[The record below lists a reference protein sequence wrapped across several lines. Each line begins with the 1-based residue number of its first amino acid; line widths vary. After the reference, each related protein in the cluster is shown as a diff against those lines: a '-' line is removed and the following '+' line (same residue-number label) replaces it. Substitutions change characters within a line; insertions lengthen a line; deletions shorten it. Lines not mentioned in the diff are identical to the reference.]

1 MRLCE
6 HFHLRSCRSQ
16 ACATK
21 RRINTGVDTKAKF
34 DSTFLSSM
42 MHSGAKPKNMSSL
55 NQILYEVTSEKI
67 LELQNQK
74 VKLDNYY
81 RGVLK
86 RADATEDLVQEI
98 EILYEGIKEAPVHQQ
113 TNVNMESAKLF
124 IEHLAKDISTS
135 DQLRRRWIESF
146 RKEIQYSVCK
156 CTYSYVFGKSLRDEL
171 KDSDA
176 APLDDDFYVISKEKK
191 EQMNER
197 EKTIKELEERVF
209 EGGDIQVEA
218 LTSFLEQTFDMEDVA
233 VKDALDECRKSTKD
247 FCKDLLESNIT
258 TFELGNCV
266 SGLLSSDLLSGE
278 KLTSLQ
284 QLKENEPYLE
294 DLATLLSSRL
304 RSIKSWS
311 WPAHGVHVDVRRS
324 IAGRYRAFLDEDI
337 ITALFLQY
345 IGISFATHIKEKLQQ
360 MYESRLWKRVSA
372 EEESIHKHRNNTH
385 AANFLSVLPD
395 SMYTQ
400 GSFANEYNDSGA
412 SNAVNVKNSLI
423 HLLATDAQLHKVC
436 KPDQPF
442 TVVRTDLEWF
452 GPSIEHE
459 SIKVV
464 MKFLG
469 ISDLWIDFMI
479 KFLKVPMTFQ
489 KDTEEDVKV
498 RQRGVPISHELS
510 TLFGESLLFVMEA
523 SVNRET
529 GISLHRIHD
538 DFWFWDSDQA
548 KVVQAWE
555 VMNKF
560 AKLVSLK
567 FNEEKSGSAVI
578 SSSKTSTAV
587 AEFGPKPLPQSSV
600 RWGSLVFR
608 QDGLF
613 QIDQESVSTHVEE
626 MRSKLKNTK
635 TVLSWVNVFNKYM
648 AFFLRSFGSCAKV
661 FGLQH
666 LEQIF
671 SNLQLIQK
679 KVFHEHNGN
688 ALAALT
694 AQFEILQ
701 SIDIL
706 DMWAYWP
713 LPAGGLGMKNV
724 LLQLGA
730 LKGYLSKVEH
740 TDFSDLPK
748 LDKHKWEHEENE
760 KEEKRRKE
768 GIDRDSPFTVK
779 SELKPQ
785 TFEEYCNER
794 ELSLTYWKN
803 RYAELLEIPEPAVQ
817 RNLDAGLTMQLD
829 RLSLVGENL
838 EYAEHVIAYYD
849 NQLGRAF
856 GSLEFID
863 MSLIPKSLVESI
875 NKAKVQWD
883 D

>member
-1 MRLCE
+1 
-6 HFHLRSCRSQ
+6 
-16 ACATK
+16 
-21 RRINTGVDTKAKF
+21 
-34 DSTFLSSM
+34 
-42 MHSGAKPKNMSSL
+42 MSSL

-74 VKLDNYY
+74 VTLESYY

-86 RADATEDLVQEI
+86 RADATDDLVQEI
-98 EILYEGIKEAPVHQQ
+98 EILYEGIKEAPVHQK
-113 TNVNMESAKLF
+113 TNVNMESAGLF
-124 IEHLAKDISTS
+124 IEHIAKDISTS
-135 DQLRRRWIESF
+135 DQLRRQWIDSF
-146 RKEIQYSVCK
+146 RKEIQYSICK

-171 KDSDA
+171 KDADA
-176 APLDDDFYVISKEKK
+176 APLENEFYVVSKEKK
-191 EQMNER
+191 DQMNER

-209 EGGDIQVEA
+209 ESGDIQVDA

-247 FCKDLLESNIT
+247 FCENLLETDIST
-258 TFELGNCV
+258 YQLRHCV

-284 QLKENEPYLE
+284 QLKENEPYLQ

-304 RSIKSWS
+304 RAIKSWS

-345 IGISFATHIKEKLQQ
+345 IGVSFAVHIKAKLRQ
-360 MYESRLWKRVSA
+360 MYDSRLWKRVSA
-372 EEESIHKHRNNTH
+372 KDGSIHKHRNNTH

-395 SMYTQ
+395 SMDSQ
-400 GSFANEYNDSGA
+400 GSFAYEYSESGA
-412 SNAVNVKNSLI
+412 NNAVNVKNSLI
-423 HLLATDAQLHKVC
+423 HLLATDAQLHKIC

-442 TVVRTDLEWF
+442 TVVRTDMEWF

-459 SIKVV
+459 SITVV

-469 ISDLWIDFMI
+469 ISDIWVDFMI

-489 KDTEEDVKV
+489 QDTEEDVKV
-498 RQRGVPISHELS
+498 RKRGVPISHELS
-510 TLFGESLLFVMEA
+510 TLFGECLLFMMEA

-548 KVVQAWE
+548 KIVQAWE

-560 AKLVSLK
+560 AKLVNLK
-567 FNEEKSGSAVI
+567 FNEEKSGSAVV
-578 SSSKTSTAV
+578 SSSKTGTAI
-587 AEFGPKPLPQSSV
+587 AEFGPEPLPQASV
-600 RWGSLVFR
+600 KWGSLVYR
-608 QDGLF
+608 EDGLF
-613 QIDQESVSTHVEE
+613 QIDQEAVSTHVEE

-661 FGLQH
+661 FGMQH

-679 KVFHEHNGN
+679 KVFQEQNGN

-701 SIDIL
+701 ATDML

-724 LLQLGA
+724 LLELGA
-730 LKGYLSKVEH
+730 LKVTLSKVEH

-760 KEEKRRKE
+760 KEEKRRKQ
-768 GIDRDSPFTVK
+768 GTDGNPSFTMK

-785 TFEEYCNER
+785 TFERYCDER
-794 ELSLTYWKN
+794 EFSLAYWKN
-803 RYAELLEIPEPAVQ
+803 RYAELLEIAAPADQ
-817 RNLDAGLTMQLD
+817 SNLDAGLTMQLH
-829 RLSLVGENL
+829 RLPLEGDNL
-838 EYAEHVIAYYD
+838 EYAQRVIAYYD